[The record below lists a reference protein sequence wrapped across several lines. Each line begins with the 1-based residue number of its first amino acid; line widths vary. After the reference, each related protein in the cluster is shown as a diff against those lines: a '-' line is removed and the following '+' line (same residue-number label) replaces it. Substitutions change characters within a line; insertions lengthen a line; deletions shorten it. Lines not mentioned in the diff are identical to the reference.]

1 MNGPVASTP
10 LVGGCLCGTVRYR
23 LASSPTDAGWCHC
36 RTCQLN
42 SGSPAMAFATVPT
55 DDFIIENG
63 ADSIGRISS
72 SSTGERWF
80 CRACGTPL
88 LMRDRDGATTCDF
101 SIATLDRPEAITPG
115 FHIFTASRIAW
126 AMPGDDL
133 PRYPRG
139 RSEGSE

>member
-1 MNGPVASTP
+1 MSDPATP
-10 LVGGCLCGTVRYR
+10 QALTGGCLCGTVRYR

-55 DDFIIENG
+55 VDFVIESG
-63 ADSIGRISS
+63 ADAIGHTPSS
-72 SSTGERWF
+72 NTGERWF
-80 CRACGTPL
+80 CRSCGTPL
-88 LMRDRDGATTCDF
+88 LMRDKAGAATCDF
-101 SIATLDRPEAITPG
+101 SLATLDQPEAITPG

-133 PRYPRG
+133 PRYPRS
-139 RSEGSE
+139 RSEGGA